1 LSDEFRPPG
10 VIREI
15 ADRLKAFYGP
25 SITFPSDVEDPFRVL
40 VRAILS
46 QNTSYKNELKA
57 FRTLDERIGVSPE
70 ALAGASAEAIA
81 EAIRAAGQH
90 KQRSER
96 IKKVAGLVLKRFKG
110 DLWPLISSRP
120 VEEAREELMAL
131 PGVGRKTAD
140 IVLLFCARRPV
151 FPVDRH
157 IMRIFDRL
165 GFLGP
170 RPGYETIRAAVE
182 EALGDDPEA
191 LLFTHLALIRL
202 GREICRAKKPSCA
215 SCPLSDLCALA
226 RRAALVES
234 PPQRSS

>member
-1 LSDEFRPPG
+1 LIDELGPRG
-10 VIREI
+10 AIREV
-15 ADRLKAFYGP
+15 ADRLRAFYGP

-40 VRAILS
+40 VRTILS
-46 QNTSYKNELKA
+46 QNTSYKNELRA
-57 FRTLDERIGVSPE
+57 FKTLDERIGVSPE
-70 ALAGASAEAIA
+70 VLARASSEAIA
-81 EAIRAAGQH
+81 EAIRVAGQH

-96 IKKVAGLVLKRFKG
+96 IKKVAGLVLERFKG
-110 DLWPLISSRP
+110 DLRSLISSRP

-170 RPGYETIRAAVE
+170 RPDYETIRAAVE
-182 EALGDDPEA
+182 EALGDDPEE
-191 LLFTHLALIRL
+191 LLFAHLALIRL
-202 GREICRAKKPSCA
+202 GREVCRAKRPSCA
-215 SCPLSDLCALA
+215 SCPLSDLCALS
-226 RRAALVES
+226 RRVAPVEGRV
-234 PPQRSS
+234 QRSS